1 MNRKQKIVLWIGIG
15 IFVLMALFP
24 PWTLQLTS
32 TSILTLSYEEKR
44 WLAGQK
50 SSTYKFLLTPPQLG
64 VADQKI
70 GVPFFQIDVPKLG
83 VQVAVVAVITG
94 GLFVT
99 LKEKK
104 KN

>member
-1 MNRKQKIVLWIGIG
+1 M
-15 IFVLMALFP
+15 
-24 PWTLQLTS
+24 LT
-32 TSILTLSYEEKR
+32 ISYEEKQ

-50 SSTYKFLLTPPQLG
+50 SSTYKFLLPPQLM

-70 GVPFFQIDVPKLG
+70 RVPFFQIDVPKLG